1 MNIRF
6 FEPADTDSVAVLLQE
21 MSRHYNGADASS
33 YEAVRENLVENILGR
48 DSGVRI
54 VVALENKRVSGIAMI
69 SLLYPAP
76 KERGQLFMKEI
87 YVAVDARS
95 SGIGRQLMSWI
106 ANYAV
111 SKNCSRFDWTVDADN
126 VKAVD
131 FYKKLGATHVADKLY
146 FRFNDNKLETYANK

>member
-1 MNIRF
+1 MIIRF
-6 FEPADTDSVAVLLQE
+6 FEPADTDSVAGLLQE
-21 MSRHYNGADASS
+21 MSRHYNGAKASS
-33 YEAVRENLVENILGR
+33 YEVVRKNLVENILGP

-54 VVALENKRVSGIAMI
+54 VVAVKDKHVMAVAMI

-76 KERGQLFMKEI
+76 KEHGQLFMKEI
-87 YVAVDARS
+87 YVAADARS

-111 SKNCSRFDWTVDADN
+111 SKNCSRFDWTVDAGN

-131 FYKKLGATHVADKLY
+131 FYKKLGAIHVADKLY
-146 FRFNDNKLETYANK
+146 FRFNDKILEAYAKK